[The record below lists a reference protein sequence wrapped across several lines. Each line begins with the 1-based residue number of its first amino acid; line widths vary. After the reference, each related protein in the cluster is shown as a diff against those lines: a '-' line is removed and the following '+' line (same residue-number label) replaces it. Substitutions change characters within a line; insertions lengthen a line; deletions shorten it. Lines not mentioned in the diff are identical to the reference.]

1 MPPSMFQLYFKD
13 SQLNNDAYNRSIEL
27 QKEIDKLKN
36 ANNELKKEN
45 DELKIKIKYVTLLP
59 ELHNELK
66 KENDELKFK
75 MKYVTLAKNEI
86 YKNYINCILNKKK
99 T

>member
-1 MPPSMFQLYFKD
+1 MPPSMYQLYFKD
-13 SQLNNDAYNRSIEL
+13 LQLNNDAYNQKIEL
-27 QKEIDKLKN
+27 NDVYNQLIDLQ
-36 ANNELKKEN
+36 KEN
-45 DELKIKIKYVTLLP
+45 DELKNAN
-59 ELHNELK
+59 NELK

>member
-13 SQLNNDAYNRSIEL
+13 LQLNNDAYNQKIEL
-27 QKEIDKLKN
+27 NDVYNQLIDLQ
-36 ANNELKKEN
+36 KEN
-45 DELKIKIKYVTLLP
+45 DELKNAN
-59 ELHNELK
+59 NELK

-86 YKNYINCILNKKK
+86 YKNYINCIFNKKK

>member
-13 SQLNNDAYNRSIEL
+13 LQLNNDAYNQKIEL
-27 QKEIDKLKN
+27 NDVYNQLIDLQ
-36 ANNELKKEN
+36 KEN
-45 DELKIKIKYVTLLP
+45 DELKNAN
-59 ELHNELK
+59 NELK

-86 YKNYINCILNKKK
+86 YKNYINCILNIKKK
-99 T
+99 